1 MLRRHRRLFAVAA
14 FLLLATPLVVGL
26 VKPDSAAS
34 ILKEGRNP
42 APAPKS
48 PDSPG
53 DWLTLPKEID
63 AYLKD
68 RFGLR
73 EKMIRLHKDLT
84 KPLWSEDSGVAVI
97 GASGRMYAVAD
108 DMLAQSAGRAFR
120 PQKVAEAV
128 DMIVGMRRR
137 ARAAR
142 RQVPGRRAAEFLDH
156 LPGRSSEL
164 GAKPRQEDRV

>member
-1 MLRRHRRLFAVAA
+1 MKPCGPHPACCADIVDFSPSLRSI
-14 FLLLATPLVVGL
+14 LLATPLVVGL

-42 APAPKS
+42 APPPNA
-48 PDSPG
+48 PDSPR

-84 KPLWSEDSGVAVI
+84 KPLC
-97 GASGRMYAVAD
+97 SGRATA
-108 DMLAQSAGRAFR
+108 
-120 PQKVAEAV
+120 
-128 DMIVGMRRR
+128 
-137 ARAAR
+137 
-142 RQVPGRRAAEFLDH
+142 
-156 LPGRSSEL
+156 
-164 GAKPRQEDRV
+164 